1 MDTVPATH
9 GQKNCFLFSHDKAKM
24 YNSQATT
31 EIVVVCIYKSDRIS
45 SLLLPIWCFLCCQ
58 IRLQWCKEISSW
70 DFFLLFSQRKYLFM
84 ANIKETWRHTELP
97 SHWGEGS
104 LCSSISQPIRTQTSL
119 IICKATSFLVALFFF
134 LFSFSVKFHVVQC
147 NMKDEIIISL
157 ESGWLCSSIYITIS
171 IPHNGHNAVSFHV
184 QMFCIFKKKLSH
196 FSFILVVYSNAWSF
210 SNPER
215 LFQLHTKTSVG
226 SETT

>member
-1 MDTVPATH
+1 MTKLKCTTH
-9 GQKNCFLFSHDKAKM
+9 RPQP
-24 YNSQATT
+24 
-31 EIVVVCIYKSDRIS
+31 R
-45 SLLLPIWCFLCCQ
+45 LLLYAFTSQIELALFCCPSDVFCVVKSGYSDVRKSPVEIFSSSFLRESIYSWPISKRHGDTLSCLHTGGKAVSVVPYHNQSGHKHLWSSA
-58 IRLQWCKEISSW
+58 RLQV
-70 DFFLLFSQRKYLFM
+70 FLL
-84 ANIKETWRHTELP
+84 H
-97 SHWGEGS
+97 
-104 LCSSISQPIRTQTSL
+104 C
-119 IICKATSFLVALFFF
+119 FFF

>member
-1 MDTVPATH
+1 
-9 GQKNCFLFSHDKAKM
+9 
-24 YNSQATT
+24 
-31 EIVVVCIYKSDRIS
+31 
-45 SLLLPIWCFLCCQ
+45 
-58 IRLQWCKEISSW
+58 
-70 DFFLLFSQRKYLFM
+70 M

-171 IPHNGHNAVSFHV
+171 IPHNWHNAVSFHV
-184 QMFCIFKKKLSH
+184 QMFCIFKKKTQ
-196 FSFILVVYSNAWSF
+196 SFFLYTSCLFECLI
-210 SNPER
+210 
-215 LFQLHTKTSVG
+215 LFQSREAFSTSHKNICWV
-226 SETT
+226 